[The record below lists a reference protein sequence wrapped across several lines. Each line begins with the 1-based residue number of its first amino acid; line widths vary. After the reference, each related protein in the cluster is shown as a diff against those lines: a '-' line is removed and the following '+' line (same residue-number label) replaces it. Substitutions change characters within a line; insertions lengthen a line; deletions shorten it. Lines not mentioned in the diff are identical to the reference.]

1 MSTPPDQSP
10 AQDAEPRS
18 AGLLLYL
25 LLSLALAG
33 MVFIALWV
41 NGHLRDAMQRTIAAS
56 EFWAPKF
63 QAVSSVGGLISAV
76 DAPGNEVF
84 LKGNVAEGRAE
95 MRRWSDSL
103 SHRLAKLRVDLPAG
117 LEPRDSTLIVVDLA
131 RIESATGTLV
141 AQAESLFAAYRPGR
155 EGAAGRHMAKMDE
168 AYAVSL
174 RAIRTLRADVSS
186 AQDAR
191 IRRERGTAAASDR
204 LLRWSAVAML
214 LLAVGGAWLG
224 LRLVG
229 EARRQSAE
237 RERAFRLVSDAQVE
251 LEAAH
256 ASLTQAHQEMESF
269 SYSVAHDLRAPLRTI
284 EGFSAALQEDL
295 GSTLTGETREH
306 LERIRAASVRMSALI
321 EELLKLSR
329 LTRQS
334 LVTTPL
340 DLSAM
345 AEEIV
350 AELRAH
356 EPGRQVRVTIAPGLA
371 TYGDPA
377 LIRALLQNLLGN
389 AWKFTRQVPSA
400 TVEFT
405 ADPPIP
411 GSPMVFV
418 IRDNGAGFD
427 MKYAGKLFGAFQR
440 MHTTAEFEGTGVG
453 LATVKRIVQRHGGR
467 VWADAA
473 PGQGATFRF
482 TLRA

>member
-1 MSTPPDQSP
+1 MSTPPDSRP
-10 AQDAEPRS
+10 AQGSEPRS

-33 MVFIALWV
+33 MVFIALWG

-63 QAVSSVGGLISAV
+63 QEVSSVGGLVSAV

-84 LKGNVAEGRAE
+84 LDGNVVESLAE
-95 MRRWSDSL
+95 MRLWRDSL
-103 SHRLAKLRVDLPAG
+103 THRLEILRVTLPSG
-117 LEPRDSTLIVVDLA
+117 LEPRDSTLILVDLGRVEA
-131 RIESATGTLV
+131 ATATLV

-174 RAIRTLRADVSS
+174 RAIRTLRADVSA

-191 IRRERGTAAASDR
+191 ISRERGSAAASDR
-204 LLRWSAVAML
+204 ILRWSAVAML
-214 LLAVGGAWLG
+214 LLAFGGAWLG
-224 LRLVG
+224 LRLVR
-229 EARRQSAE
+229 EARREAAE
-237 RERAFRLVSDAQVE
+237 RERAFRLVTEAQAE
-251 LEAAH
+251 LQAAH
-256 ASLTQAHQEMESF
+256 GDLTQAHQEMESF

-284 EGFSAALQEDL
+284 EGFSTALQEDL
-295 GSTLTGETREH
+295 GSTFKGETQEH
-306 LERIRAASVRMSALI
+306 LERIRAASTRMSSLI

-345 AEEIV
+345 AEEII
-350 AELRAH
+350 AELRGH
-356 EPGRQVRVTIAPGLA
+356 EPAREVRVTITPGLA
-371 TYGDPA
+371 TFGDPA
-377 LIRALLQNLLGN
+377 LIRALLQNLLAN
-389 AWKFTRQVPSA
+389 AWKFTRQTTTA
-400 TVEFT
+400 AIEFT
-405 ADPPIP
+405 ADPRIP
-411 GSPMVFV
+411 GSPTVFV
-418 IRDNGAGFD
+418 IKDNGAGFD

-440 MHTTAEFEGTGVG
+440 MHTVAEFEGTGVG
-453 LATVKRIVQRHGGR
+453 LATVKRIVQRHGGQ

>member
-1 MSTPPDQSP
+1 LHG
-10 AQDAEPRS
+10 AEPRS

-25 LLSLALAG
+25 FLSLALAG
-33 MVFIALWV
+33 MVFIALWS
-41 NGHLRDAMQRTIAAS
+41 NGHLRSAMQRTIAAS

-63 QAVSSVGGLISAV
+63 QEVSSVGGLVSAV

-84 LKGNVAEGRAE
+84 LNGNVPEARAE
-95 MRRWSDSL
+95 MHRWRDSL
-103 SHRLAKLRVDLPAG
+103 TVRLGVLRTTLPAG

-131 RIESATGTLV
+131 RIEAATTTLV

-174 RAIRTLRADVSS
+174 RAIRTLRADVSA

-191 IRRERGTAAASDR
+191 IRRERGTAASSDR

-224 LRLVG
+224 LRLVR
-229 EARRQSAE
+229 EARRQAAE
-237 RERAFRLVSDAQVE
+237 RERAFRMVTTAQAE

-256 ASLTQAHQEMESF
+256 ADLTQAHQEMESF
-269 SYSVAHDLRAPLRTI
+269 SYSVAHDLRAPLRSI

-295 GSTLTGETREH
+295 GPTLQEETREH

-340 DLSAM
+340 DLTAM

-356 EPGRQVRVTIAPGLA
+356 DPARTVRVTIAPGLTA
-371 TYGDPA
+371 HGDPA
-377 LIRALLQNLLGN
+377 LIRALLQNLLAN
-389 AWKFTRQVPSA
+389 AWKFTRHAPA
-400 TVEFT
+400 PAIEFT
-405 ADPPIP
+405 ADPQIP
-411 GSPMVFV
+411 GSPPVFV
-418 IRDNGAGFD
+418 VRDNGAGFD
-427 MKYAGKLFGAFQR
+427 MKFATKLFGAFQR
-440 MHTTAEFEGTGVG
+440 MHTVSEFEGTGVG

-482 TLRA
+482 TLRT